1 MSFDHLRSELLDM
14 LEDVSIPF
22 EQGDVFRPKRKTKD
36 EQYPLGLNP
45 FRAGRCL
52 STYMVSLIEEE
63 RKSLNPFRAGRCLST
78 SRKKQGITLFFFCLN
93 PFRAGRCLST
103 LQVRNRLMFAIV
115 SIPFEQG
122 DVFRLEEVLA
132 LTI

>member
-52 STYMVSLIEEE
+52 STPLCENLFLLNRSQSLSSRAMSFDCHYFILYRRFICLNPFRAGRCLSTYMVSLIEEE

-78 SRKKQGITLFFFCLN
+78 
-93 PFRAGRCLST
+93 
-103 LQVRNRLMFAIV
+103 
-115 SIPFEQG
+115 
-122 DVFRLEEVLA
+122 
-132 LTI
+132 